1 MKTKIENMYLD
12 WFNNFLTI
20 EAFADYYELSTPK
33 ALRILSIGYH
43 LNQSR
48 HDLQRMV

>member
-12 WFNNFLTI
+12 WFNNFLSI
-20 EAFADYYELSTPK
+20 EAFADYYEISTLK

-43 LNQSR
+43 LNKLKYDIQ
-48 HDLQRMV
+48 

>member
-20 EAFADYYELSTPK
+20 DEFADYYEISRFK
-33 ALRILSIGYH
+33 ALRIISIGYH
-43 LNQSR
+43 LNKLR
-48 HDLQRMV
+48 YGL